1 MFGVGTLA
9 CWNHPFEVA
18 RIEMQAAASA
28 GEKSRSMMEV
38 FRMIVKTDGVKGLF
52 QGLIPRVGLGIWQ
65 TLFMVTGE
73 QAGGLCLGMIRRR
86 WSPNRVL
93 LLIVQVQSS

>member
-1 MFGVGTLA
+1 VSTGTLA

-28 GEKSRSMMEV
+28 GEKSRSM
-38 FRMIVKTDGVKGLF
+38 VKVMGDIMQHEGVGGLF
-52 QGLIPRVGLGIWQ
+52 KGIIPRIGLGIWQ

-73 QAGGLCLGMIRRR
+73 RKEENMRE
-86 WSPNRVL
+86 S
-93 LLIVQVQSS
+93 